1 MSATVFRGSAA
12 TGGNGTT
19 YSRPVWASAAMRAV
33 VEDAQAVARSDARV
47 LITGESGVGK
57 EIVARLIHEH
67 SGRTGPLVT
76 INCAGVPE
84 SLLESELFGHTR
96 GSFTGAYRDRRGWLG
111 RAHDGALFLDEVG
124 EMSLRMQAL
133 LLRFVEHGEIQRV
146 GAERVQSAGDVRLI
160 AATNRNLLE
169 CVAEQRFREDLYFRL
184 NVIRIDVPP
193 LRERPEDVPP
203 LLAHF
208 LETFSVVY
216 DVKPPVIED
225 AAMGA
230 LMAYSWPG
238 NVRELSNVTERLLVR
253 NRSGVVSVSDVTA
266 TMATS
271 GSARAVGSPDSQ
283 GRSTADMLYYRMV
296 KAGESFW
303 TVVHSQFT
311 SHDLTRR
318 DLNELVARG
327 LATTGGDY
335 RGMAAL
341 FNTSPREY
349 RRFRTFL
356 MRYGCRP
363 EARHP

>member
-1 MSATVFRGSAA
+1 
-12 TGGNGTT
+12 
-19 YSRPVWASAAMRAV
+19 MRAV

-67 SGRTGPLVT
+67 SARTGPLVT

-146 GAERVQSAGDVRLI
+146 GAEGMQLAGDVRLI

-169 CVAEQRFREDLYFRL
+169 RVAEQRFREDLYFRL

-203 LLAHF
+203 LLTHF
-208 LETFSVVY
+208 LQTFSVVY
-216 DVKPPVIED
+216 DVKPPAIED
-225 AAMGA
+225 TAMDV
-230 LMAYSWPG
+230 LMAYAWPG
-238 NVRELSNVTERLLVR
+238 NVRELSNVAERLLVR
-253 NRSGVVSVSDVTA
+253 NRSGVVSVAEVTA

-271 GSARAVGSPDSQ
+271 GSARGPGSDLN
-283 GRSTADMLYYRMV
+283 GRGPSTADRLYNRMV
-296 KAGESFW
+296 TAGESFW
-303 TVVHSQFT
+303 TVVYSQFT

-318 DLNELVARG
+318 DVNELVVRG
-327 LATTGGDY
+327 LAATGGDY

-341 FNTSPREY
+341 FNTSPRDY

-356 MRYGCRP
+356 KKYGCRP